1 MEARF
6 ENSDRMIN
14 YLLQQVSSLEDALQK
29 RQKQIIDGQDD
40 DRDRIN
46 RMKNDLKV
54 VNEDA
59 VTSINDLISKM
70 AIVEDN

>member
-1 MEARF
+1 
-6 ENSDRMIN
+6 
-14 YLLQQVSSLEDALQK
+14 
-29 RQKQIIDGQDD
+29 
-40 DRDRIN
+40 
-46 RMKNDLKV
+46 MKNDLKV